1 MAMKRTFSYA
11 ATMRAQCF
19 FRHLSSLV
27 CPLHWVRISYLRD
40 ITCFVIF
47 VMRAYS
53 REGTYKKAGLF
64 MTGQDLRD
72 ARQKKGWTQAET
84 SEKLGVT
91 QAYLSM
97 LENGRRLMPSELAR
111 LAVETLQAPPTALP
125 VHAHALETPV
135 GSEKLG
141 LQLAA
146 LGYPGFAHVRAKARR
161 NPAEVLLT
169 ALNAANL
176 ETRVTEGLPWLA
188 LAYADMDWDWAVQN
202 AKLLDRQNRLGFV
215 VTLASQLASKS
226 NDPHR
231 SGRLGEYA
239 AVLER
244 SRLVKEDTLCHDSL
258 TEAERKWLRAN
269 RPAEAAHWNLLTD
282 MKAENLPHATL

>member
-1 MAMKRTFSYA
+1 
-11 ATMRAQCF
+11 MREQCF

-40 ITCFVIF
+40 ITYFVIF
-47 VMRAYS
+47 IVRAYS

-72 ARQKKGWTQAET
+72 ARGKKGWSQAET
-84 SEKLGVT
+84 AEKLGVT

-97 LENGRRLMPSELAR
+97 LENGRRLMPSDLAR
-111 LAVETLQAPPTALP
+111 LAVETLQAPATALP
-125 VHAHALETPV
+125 LREQAFATPV
-135 GSEKLG
+135 GSEKLS

-146 LGYPGFAHVRAKARR
+146 LGYPGFAHLRAKARR

-188 LAYADMDWDWAVQN
+188 LAYADMDWDWVVQN

-226 NDPHR
+226 TDPHR